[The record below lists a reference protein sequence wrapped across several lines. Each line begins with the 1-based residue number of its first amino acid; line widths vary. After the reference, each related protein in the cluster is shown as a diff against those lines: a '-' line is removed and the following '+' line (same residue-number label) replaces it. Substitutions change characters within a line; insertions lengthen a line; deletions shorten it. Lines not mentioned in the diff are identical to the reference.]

1 MAGLRKRRPGWN
13 AEGLPSQQDFHDI
26 LDDIDRQLRDLDG
39 RMVAGDTAH
48 TVNAAAIATVTRTVS
63 SGGGGGGVTIH
74 NSLHGLQGGLAPSE
88 YYHFSE
94 LLHHELAA
102 TVGAS
107 GFSAYQTTLYGDY
120 TEGHVIYAGAG
131 GALSGDAGLIW
142 LPTPNYLGIF
152 GSGSTNSSP
161 MTHIHV
167 EASADDVSGNRTMA
181 YFKNVNDGVAGF
193 AQVVVEANLGGAW
206 AALCQFG
213 TNYTGIAQ
221 WAGKSVVYGSIGTTG
236 LALAAL
242 SGAVE
247 FWLYEQGYPVSN
259 YTHVADITNA
269 AGDIGL
275 LPFADSSYILG
286 SETGP
291 KRWKDGSFDQ
301 IHTDALLE
309 VTGAHGIDVDGWHI
323 KDGGAGVITG
333 GTNTFNITNGTAV
346 LDVAAGA
353 TLDVNANLTVEAAS
367 AINQDLTSDSTTAV
381 LAGLLLS
388 ADLIASDL
396 DFQIKLNTA
405 DGSDTGRVVLAGGG
419 AATIGA
425 TRGAS
430 VIATGN
436 EFTSANYQGTLI
448 LIAGAS
454 GTTGTYDSMMMLCA
468 NGALGWFI
476 DRSRNFMPLGAGT
489 LNIGDASNYI
499 GDLSYKTLTDRGC
512 LGDFSA
518 GVEMPDG
525 SILSDMAALQ
535 AIKVDPT
542 KETIYGVP
550 RLDYASM
557 PKAVYKPAL
566 IATKDVYEPVE
577 MPEEGK
583 EPEMVLRWR
592 KGDKMGE
599 DGAELTA
606 LISIMLGATK
616 TLDERLIKIEMKLT

>member
-1 MAGLRKRRPGWN
+1 MAGLPKRYPAWS
-13 AEGLPSQQDFHDI
+13 AEGLPSQEDFRTI
-26 LDDIDRQLRDLDG
+26 LDAIDRQLRDLDG

-353 TLDVNANLTVEAAS
+353 TLDVNANLTVEADS
-367 AINQDLTSDSTTAV
+367 AINQDLTSDSATAA
-381 LAGLLLS
+381 LAGLALAGNVIYSPKSMAFLANTPLGS
-388 ADLIASDL
+388 DDCRIIIAS
-396 DFQIKLNTA
+396 
-405 DGSDTGRVVLAGGG
+405 AGE
-419 AATIGA
+419 AVSA
-425 TRGAS
+425 RGPYIQA
-430 VIATGN
+430 VGCQFNA
-436 EFTSANYQGTLI
+436 ANY
-448 LIAGAS
+448 
-454 GTTGTYDSMMMLCA
+454 
-468 NGALGWFI
+468 
-476 DRSRNFMPLGAGT
+476 
-489 LNIGDASNYI
+489 
-499 GDLSYKTLTDRGC
+499 K
-512 LGDFSA
+512 
-518 GVEMPDG
+518 G
-525 SILSDMAALQ
+525 SILFTAGTGGEGGTYSDAVVAAASRTILTGNLQVEGGYAGIAGDTDVLRLQ
-535 AIKVDPT
+535 ANLLTVNGTVNVTGEYQVDGLRVVT
-542 KETIYGVP
+542 N
-550 RLDYASM
+550 RQAHLAD
-557 PKAVYKPAL
+557 PA
-566 IATKDVYEPVE
+566 AT
-577 MPEEGK
+577 
-583 EPEMVLRWR
+583 
-592 KGDKMGE
+592 
-599 DGAELTA
+599 LTA
-606 LISIMLGATK
+606 LAAWAANINTLLETHGLMATS
-616 TLDERLIKIEMKLT
+616 

>member
-1 MAGLRKRRPGWN
+1 MAGLPKRYPAWS
-13 AEGLPSQQDFHDI
+13 AEGLPSQEDFRTI
-26 LDDIDRQLRDLDG
+26 LDAIDRQLRDLDG

-353 TLDVNANLTVEAAS
+353 TLDVNANLTVEADS
-367 AINQDLTSDSTTAV
+367 AINQDLTSDAGPTLDHVHLTTSLGASDSYVPTGYLTALKLNATASFSGATAGVAALTGAQSINAEAGAAV
-381 LAGLLLS
+381 TSLALYNSNTTDLRYDEIVCQYGS
-388 ADLIASDL
+388 ADNS
-396 DFQIKLNTA
+396 FQ
-405 DGSDTGRVVLAGGG
+405 AGV
-419 AATIGA
+419 
-425 TRGAS
+425 RFLKQ
-430 VIATGN
+430 ATGN
-436 EFTSANYQGTLI
+436 NYGSSIGFWTEADAAGKTYAERLRILNTQIWAYGLFFPQQATTVGAPAYVKGALYFDTTLNKLRVGGATGWQTVTSA
-448 LIAGAS
+448 
-454 GTTGTYDSMMMLCA
+454 
-468 NGALGWFI
+468 
-476 DRSRNFMPLGAGT
+476 
-489 LNIGDASNYI
+489 
-499 GDLSYKTLTDRGC
+499 
-512 LGDFSA
+512 
-518 GVEMPDG
+518 
-525 SILSDMAALQ
+525 
-535 AIKVDPT
+535 
-542 KETIYGVP
+542 
-550 RLDYASM
+550 
-557 PKAVYKPAL
+557 
-566 IATKDVYEPVE
+566 
-577 MPEEGK
+577 
-583 EPEMVLRWR
+583 
-592 KGDKMGE
+592 
-599 DGAELTA
+599 
-606 LISIMLGATK
+606 
-616 TLDERLIKIEMKLT
+616 